1 MTTPD
6 TNVLGVYFGHNAS
19 IALAQNGR
27 LIFALSEERV
37 RKIKNYTGF
46 PSQAYELVLQ
56 TYFDGDPEQIDYVVF
71 PSDSNQMYYFF
82 IDGNPFPDGKYF
94 GYYNRNEPTVVPDF
108 FSRRDQDYFKGFVT
122 RDLARVDAVNRNPR
136 LAATALQF
144 FQDQL
149 RLDASRFKFINHHAA
164 HAYAAGFNLQP
175 DKEWLI
181 FTLDGSGDNLCAS
194 VNRFSDGEM
203 DILSTNPR
211 YPSLGRFYREVT
223 AFLGLKPDEH
233 EFKVMGLAPY
243 AKNDYARSVYDKF
256 APLLWVDDELRFQ
269 SQFPMDFFK
278 YFLLQ
283 ECVYDRFDNVA
294 SAAQRLLEDRVCEW
308 VSKWIERTDLHN
320 IALGGGVFMNVKL
333 NQKVGELPE
342 VEDLFVV
349 PSAGDEST
357 AIGSAYYG
365 SLGSREVHP
374 IVPVKDLDLGCEY
387 SNEQVEQILESA
399 GCFSEF
405 KIEKVSDIEARVAGL
420 LSQAE
425 VVGRVAGRSEWGARA
440 LGNRS
445 LLADPRSREVVRVI
459 NEMIKGRDFWMPFA
473 PSILEEDCERYLE
486 NPKGFFSPYM
496 GLTFNSTPL
505 ARKHLPAALH
515 PYDSTTRPQIVVKD
529 WNPRYHRLISCFK
542 ELTSVGGILNTSL
555 NLHGDPNTLD
565 AQDAIN
571 VLRKSDLKYL
581 AIENWLVS
589 KPA

>member
-1 MTTPD
+1 MAVAD
-6 TNVLGVYFGHNAS
+6 VNVLGVYFGHNAS
-19 IALAQNGR
+19 LALAQNGR
-27 LIFALSEERV
+27 LVFALSEERC
-37 RKIKNYTGF
+37 RRIKNYTGF
-46 PSQAYELVLQ
+46 PSQAYEVVLQ
-56 TYFDGDPEQIDYVVF
+56 TFLGGDPQNIDCVVF
-71 PSDSNQMYYFF
+71 PSDSNQMYHFF

-94 GYYNRNEPTVVPDF
+94 DYYNRNEPTVVPDF
-108 FSRRDQDYFKGFVT
+108 FSRRDQDYFKGFIK
-122 RDLARVDAVNRNPR
+122 RDLERVAAVNRDPR
-136 LAATALQF
+136 LAAESLKL

-164 HAYAAGFNLQP
+164 HAYAAGFNLAP

-181 FTLDGSGDNLCAS
+181 FTLDGAGDNLCAT
-194 VNRFSDGEM
+194 VNRFVDGEL
-203 DILSTNPR
+203 DILSTNLR
-211 YPSLGRFYREVT
+211 YASLGRFYREVT

-243 AKNDYARSVYDKF
+243 AKNDYSRSVYDKF

-269 SQFPMDFFK
+269 SEFPMDFVQ

-308 VSKWIERTDLHN
+308 ISKWIAKTKLRH

-333 NQKVGELPE
+333 NQRIGELPE
-342 VEDLFVV
+342 VENLFVV

-357 AIGSAYYG
+357 AIGCAYYG
-365 SLGSREVHP
+365 SLGFRSTHP
-374 IVPVKDLDLGCEY
+374 IVPVEDLDIGLAY
-387 SNEQVEQILESA
+387 SDEEVEQVIERA
-399 GCFSEF
+399 GCAGEF
-405 KIEKVSDIEARVAGL
+405 RIEKVSDVEARIAEL
-420 LSQAE
+420 LSQGE
-425 VVGRVAGRSEWGARA
+425 VVGRVVGRSEWGARA

-445 LLADPRSREVVRVI
+445 LLADPRSRDVVRII

-473 PSILEEDCERYLE
+473 PSILEEDCDRYLE

-496 GLTFNSTPL
+496 TITFNSTLL
-505 ARKHLPAALH
+505 ARQHLAAALH
-515 PYDSTTRPQIVVKD
+515 PYDLTTRPQIVVRA
-529 WNPRYHRLISCFK
+529 WNPRYHRLINCFK

-555 NLHGDPNTLD
+555 NLHGEPNTLD

-581 AIENWLVS
+581 AIESWLLS